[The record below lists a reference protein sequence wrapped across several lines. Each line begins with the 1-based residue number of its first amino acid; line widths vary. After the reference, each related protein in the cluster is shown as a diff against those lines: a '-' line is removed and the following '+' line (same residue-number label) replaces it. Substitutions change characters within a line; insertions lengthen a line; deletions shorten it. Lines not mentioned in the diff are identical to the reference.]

1 MSTIIT
7 EQLKEMNSEESPD
20 DIYPEVFTSLND
32 SVVNSMLVLS
42 DKLIIDMARKGD
54 DEETKSNGK
63 YESADAGVSINNPT
77 TIAV

>member
-7 EQLKEMNSEESPD
+7 EQLKELNSEESLD
-20 DIYPEVFTSLND
+20 DIYLEVFTSLSD
-32 SVVNSMLVLS
+32 SVVNSMPVLS

-54 DEETKSNGK
+54 DEEIKSNGK
-63 YESADAGVSINNPT
+63 IADAGVSIENPT